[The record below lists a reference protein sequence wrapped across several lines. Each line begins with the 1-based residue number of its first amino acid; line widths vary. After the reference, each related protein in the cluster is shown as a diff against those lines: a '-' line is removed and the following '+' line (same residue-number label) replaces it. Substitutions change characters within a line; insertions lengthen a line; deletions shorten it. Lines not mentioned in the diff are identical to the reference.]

1 MRTLLSFASISGIYN
16 LNKHVFGDSL
26 KHFFVGKSE
35 GISRLLGIVGFG
47 LKIAVITDTKMY
59 HSAIMFLAWL
69 YCHRACQVKM
79 RGWQGG
85 SIIEPCEICLLP

>member
-59 HSAIMFLAWL
+59 QLSCSWHGFIA
-69 YCHRACQVKM
+69 
-79 RGWQGG
+79 
-85 SIIEPCEICLLP
+85 IEPAK